1 MDSVYAPR
9 FFIAGVP
16 PFGYPRIKAY
26 LQLPAA
32 FRSLSRPSSAPN
44 AKAFSVCSSSLE
56 LLNRT
61 VCSRFFVLRSNC
73 CVSYLQ
79 FLWQNC
85 FLLPCTEKPDFPEI
99 LFSLFHVSLTLSV
112 MYVTQILSLKRIYMM
127 TLIRFSMN
135 IQPFFGFHRYRI
147 VFRQFGTYQI

>member
-9 FFIAGVP
+9 FFTAGVP

-26 LQLPAA
+26 LQLTAA

-85 FLLPCTEKPDFPEI
+85 FFYPVRKNLIFRR
-99 LFSLFHVSLTLSV
+99 FSLLISCFPYFVCHVCHTNSFSQKNLYDDSYSVFNEHPTLLRVS
-112 MYVTQILSLKRIYMM
+112 
-127 TLIRFSMN
+127 
-135 IQPFFGFHRYRI
+135 
-147 VFRQFGTYQI
+147 

>member
-85 FLLPCTEKPDFPEI
+85 FFYPVRKNLISKVLPFCFSRFPYFVCHVCHTNSFSQKNLYDDSYSVFNEHPTLLR
-99 LFSLFHVSLTLSV
+99 VS
-112 MYVTQILSLKRIYMM
+112 
-127 TLIRFSMN
+127 
-135 IQPFFGFHRYRI
+135 
-147 VFRQFGTYQI
+147 

>member
-9 FFIAGVP
+9 FFTAGVS

-61 VCSRFFVLRSNC
+61 VCSRFSFFARIAVFHTCSFFGKIVFFYPVRKNLIFRR
-73 CVSYLQ
+73 
-79 FLWQNC
+79 
-85 FLLPCTEKPDFPEI
+85 
-99 LFSLFHVSLTLSV
+99 FSLLISCFPYFVCHVCHTNSFSQKNLYDDSYSVFNEHPTLLRVS
-112 MYVTQILSLKRIYMM
+112 
-127 TLIRFSMN
+127 
-135 IQPFFGFHRYRI
+135 
-147 VFRQFGTYQI
+147 